1 MKTATTS
8 VLGRLCGG
16 VSIAILALGL
26 TFGAART
33 ARADEV
39 EMLAPTPQEMVVA
52 PILKAMDVLVERI
65 ARLEESVAL
74 FTATVNSQRL
84 ATRQLCVSD
93 ESGAETCITKAQLDG
108 LIKRFA
114 QAEVSEPA
122 VIVAIAVPA
131 AEPQATET
139 PAADDPAAE
148 APLTEPATAPADAI
162 ETIPAREVMRP
173 LRAARASRA
182 LPDRPSPIPTARR
195 WSGIPRLRSA
205 LWTRPPPNGQRQQR
219 NRKVARLFGPDGS
232 SVARSGGSAPP
243 DLCFCALITHR
254 DVP

>member
-16 VSIAILALGL
+16 ASIAILALGV

-74 FTATVNSQRL
+74 FAATVNSQRL
-84 ATRQLCVSD
+84 ATRQLCVAD

-122 VIVAIAVPA
+122 VVVAIAVPA
-131 AEPQATET
+131 AEPQATDT

-148 APLTEPATAPADAI
+148 ALLTEPAPALADAI
-162 ETIPAREVMRP
+162 ETIPAREVYAS
-173 LRAARASRA
+173 AASSPSEPSYTGST
-182 LPDRPSPIPTARR
+182 LPDTDGAALVWHPEVEISIVD
-195 WSGIPRLRSA
+195 SA
-205 LWTRPPPNGQRQQR
+205 
-219 NRKVARLFGPDGS
+219 
-232 SVARSGGSAPP
+232 APEWAAP
-243 DLCFCALITHR
+243 AEE
-254 DVP
+254 